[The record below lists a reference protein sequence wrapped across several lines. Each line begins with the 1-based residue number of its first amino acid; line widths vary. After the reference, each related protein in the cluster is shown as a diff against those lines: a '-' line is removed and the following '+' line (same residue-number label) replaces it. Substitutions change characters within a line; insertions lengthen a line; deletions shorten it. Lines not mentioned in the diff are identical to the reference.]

1 MIILKYLLLAEIK
14 GLVLLVGEELG
25 NLRAGML
32 GDDRQN
38 SRNRLADCL
47 AANEITIKIETGGIE
62 KAKYRVDP

>member
-38 SRNRLADCL
+38 SRN
-47 AANEITIKIETGGIE
+47 
-62 KAKYRVDP
+62 